1 MDFVSVRMNA
11 TSVGDEFRML
21 LRRVTSKKT
30 FQIFEK
36 SSYNIGA
43 KERKQHQ
50 QQQQKS
56 KRKERESNKSPL
68 AHVKPFNSNKNPSLT
83 NDYN

>member
-1 MDFVSVRMNA
+1 MGFEQLGPGLN
-11 TSVGDEFRML
+11 
-21 LRRVTSKKT
+21 LRRLTSESS

-43 KERKQHQ
+43 KERKQQ
-50 QQQQKS
+50 QQQQKPR
-56 KRKERESNKSPL
+56 RKEREKKSPL
-68 AHVKPFNSNKNPSLT
+68 AHVKPLISNKNPSLT

>member
-1 MDFVSVRMNA
+1 MNA
-11 TSVGDEFRML
+11 ASVGDEFRML
-21 LRRVTSKKT
+21 LRRVTSEKT

-43 KERKQHQ
+43 KERKQQ

-56 KRKERESNKSPL
+56 RRKERE
-68 AHVKPFNSNKNPSLT
+68 
-83 NDYN
+83 